1 MALTARHRFI
11 IARLDEALLPG
22 HEVLFEDWIRT
33 EAILARVNS
42 LFHPE
47 VRGRGP
53 AWGWPH
59 SSSHEA
65 PARRHL
71 PKGGSR
77 AQGGGHPAIV
87 AAGAW
92 P

>member
-47 VRGRGP
+47 VRGARRGP
-53 AWGWPH
+53 ALSVQMRP
-59 SSSHEA
+59 
-65 PARRHL
+65 
-71 PKGGSR
+71 
-77 AQGGGHPAIV
+77 
-87 AAGAW
+87 
-92 P
+92 